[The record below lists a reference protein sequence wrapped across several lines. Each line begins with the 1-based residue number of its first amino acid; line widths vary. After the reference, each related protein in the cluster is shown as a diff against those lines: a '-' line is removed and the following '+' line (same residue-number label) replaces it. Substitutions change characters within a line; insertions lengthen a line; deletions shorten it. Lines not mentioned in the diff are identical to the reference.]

1 MGGSYSSTAVVGGH
15 VSQGYETVREMFRR
29 NVETGRERNAQL
41 CVFVD
46 GECVLDLWGSAEGD
60 PDYTG
65 DSLQCVFSTS
75 KAVTAIAV
83 AQLVDRGFLNYS
95 NPVANYWP
103 EFGAE
108 LKASITVAEMLKH
121 EGGMPHLHTA
131 INYEDLLPHN
141 LSNGRAASILAQQR
155 PLYPVDTPRE
165 YHNLT
170 AGWVI
175 NEVFRRLAPDQQSLG
190 AWLAREVAAPLEAD
204 VHLGLPDSLLPR
216 VSQLSA
222 MKRNTAIFH
231 SILPNALGGQIDY
244 NILVFSKVLK
254 SFDKRFV
261 EPDPRGYVP
270 DTPGDPSSDDV
281 IDSMLG
287 FLNSPVWRQG
297 ESPHGNVHASARGLA
312 RLAAAMANKG
322 RLGEVEI
329 MSEAGWELLHQGDSV
344 EVDAAMSGCR
354 TQFTQAGVNKF
365 EGYPDD
371 RMGERSVL
379 PQYDTRETQTDSQ
392 LCLQDLQVWPGGFRR
407 LAGVW
412 RECDAVAPAAQPGLR
427 LHLHS
432 PLLVGPGKHQGQETT
447 EGDRALCPGSA
458 GERGQQG

>member
-15 VSQGYETVREMFRR
+15 VSQGYETVRDIFRK

-41 CVFVD
+41 CVYVD
-46 GECVLDLWGSAEGD
+46 GECVLDLYGSAEGD
-60 PDYTG
+60 PDYHG
-65 DSLQCVFSTS
+65 DSLQCIFSSS

-83 AQLVDRGFLNYS
+83 AQLVDRGLLNYN

-108 LKASITVAEMLKH
+108 LKANITVAEMLKH

-131 INYEDLLPHN
+131 INYQDLLPHN
-141 LSNGRAASILAQQR
+141 LSNGRVASILAQQR
-155 PLYPVDTPRE
+155 PLCPVSTPRE

-175 NEVFRRLAPDQQSLG
+175 NEVFRRQAPASLSVG
-190 AWLAREVAAPLEAD
+190 AWVAREVAAPLQAD
-204 VHLGLPDSLLPR
+204 VYLGLPDSQLGR
-216 VSQLSA
+216 VSDLTALNRSS
-222 MKRNTAIFH
+222 AIFH

-244 NILVFSKVLK
+244 NIFVFMKVLK

-270 DTPGDPSSDDV
+270 DVPVDPSSVDI
-281 IDSMLG
+281 IDSMTK
-287 FLNSPVWRQG
+287 FMNSSVWRQG

-322 RLGEVEI
+322 RLGGVQI

-371 RMGERSVL
+371 RMGERSVVTL
-379 PQYDTRETQTDSQ
+379 YDI
-392 LCLQDLQVWPGGFRR
+392 FR
-407 LAGVW
+407 
-412 RECDAVAPAAQPGLR
+412 
-427 LHLHS
+427 
-432 PLLVGPGKHQGQETT
+432 TY
-447 EGDRALCPGSA
+447 
-458 GERGQQG
+458 